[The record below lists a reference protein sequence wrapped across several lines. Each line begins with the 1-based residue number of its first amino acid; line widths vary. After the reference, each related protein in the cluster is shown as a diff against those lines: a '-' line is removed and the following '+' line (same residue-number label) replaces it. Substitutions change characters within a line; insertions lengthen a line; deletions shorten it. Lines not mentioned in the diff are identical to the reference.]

1 MIYLDNAATT
11 YPKPF
16 SVLETVYRA
25 NRKYAYNSGRGGY
38 RESVQTAEK
47 IFAVRDCLGRFFHC
61 PEQNIVFTNNC
72 TTAVNTALKGLLK
85 PGDHVLYRPSAG
97 WGSCADLRL
106 GA

>member
-47 IFAVRDCLGRFFHC
+47 IFAVRDYFSSNSSSRMWASS
-61 PEQNIVFTNNC
+61 
-72 TTAVNTALKGLLK
+72 AVVA
-85 PGDHVLYRPSAG
+85 A
-97 WGSCADLRL
+97 
-106 GA
+106 

>member
-38 RESVQTAEK
+38 RESVQTAE
-47 IFAVRDCLGRFFHC
+47 
-61 PEQNIVFTNNC
+61 
-72 TTAVNTALKGLLK
+72 
-85 PGDHVLYRPSAG
+85 
-97 WGSCADLRL
+97 
-106 GA
+106 

>member
-38 RESVQTAEK
+38 REKRFLPCGTAWAAFF
-47 IFAVRDCLGRFFHC
+47 IAQSRILCL
-61 PEQNIVFTNNC
+61 PTIAQ
-72 TTAVNTALKGLLK
+72 LQ
-85 PGDHVLYRPSAG
+85 
-97 WGSCADLRL
+97 
-106 GA
+106 

>member
-47 IFAVRDCLGRFFHC
+47 IFAVRDCLGRFFIARSRMLC
-61 PEQNIVFTNNC
+61 LPTI
-72 TTAVNTALKGLLK
+72 A
-85 PGDHVLYRPSAG
+85 
-97 WGSCADLRL
+97 RL
-106 GA
+106 QLIRH